1 MKKIVINN
9 CYGGFNLSDKAIERL
24 SCTDNPTKIWDIARD
39 NSTLVSLVEE
49 LGEEANGKYSELKIV
64 ENFAI
69 QESESF
75 DVFESEDTLSILDR
89 YIQEAEITL
98 DKSIVQKMIQEIYQE
113 ACEMV

>member
-1 MKKIVINN
+1 MKKIVINT

-64 ENFAI
+64 EIPN
-69 QESESF
+69 
-75 DVFESEDTLSILDR
+75 DVEWHIVDIEGNE
-89 YIQEAEITL
+89 YIAENHRTW
-98 DKSIVQKMIQEIYQE
+98 S
-113 ACEMV
+113 

>member
-64 ENFAI
+64 EI
-69 QESESF
+69 PD
-75 DVFESEDTLSILDR
+75 DVEWHIVDIGGNE
-89 YIQEAEITL
+89 YIAENHRIW
-98 DKSIVQKMIQEIYQE
+98 S
-113 ACEMV
+113 